1 MSNHSTT
8 AGTATKAKHNQP
20 ASAESLIDTATGKL
34 DAAKDAVVEAKD
46 NVIKQGG
53 EYIASARKLIT
64 DNPFMA
70 VGIAFGVGYVAMRIR
85 RLF

>member
-8 AGTATKAKHNQP
+8 AGTTTKANRGQSTAA
-20 ASAESLIDTATGKL
+20 ASVVDTASSKL

-46 NVIKQGG
+46 TVIKQGG

-64 DNPFMA
+64 DNPLMA